1 MGTWINVKLEGAVG
15 EENCRTMAAKLCLGL
30 EFGSLD
36 TLVVG
41 GAASLL
47 GERGRLEEE
56 GVESEGGL
64 EFAVGVGSE
73 DTCFRKEA
81 FSCCNWCILALAIAS
96 SFCNR

>member
-1 MGTWINVKLEGAVG
+1 MKLEGAVG
-15 EENCRTMAAKLCLGL
+15 EENCRAMAAKLCLGL
-30 EFGSLD
+30 GFGSLD

-47 GERGRLEEE
+47 GERGRLEEG
-56 GVESEGGL
+56 GVDSEGGL
-64 EFAVGVGSE
+64 EFAAGVGSE